1 MLYQIVSFLLDVVAG
16 LLSGAC
22 LLRLYMQW
30 QRVPFGNPVGQVV
43 FALSDWLILPLRKV
57 IPPVGRID
65 TASLLAA
72 ALVQLLQYLVLWLL
86 LGAGSGLFWLP
97 WLALCGLARV
107 ALTGMTGIILVY
119 TVLSWVQTRSALSE
133 VLQRL
138 SEPLLRPLRRVVP
151 LVGGVD
157 FAPLVLLV
165 LLQVAVMVLG
175 YVQAS
180 VLH

>member
-180 VLH
+180 VLR

>member
-57 IPPVGRID
+57 IPPLGRID

-86 LGAGSGLFWLP
+86 LGAGSGLLWLP

-138 SEPLLRPLRRVVP
+138 SEPLLRPLRRVIP

-165 LLQVAVMVLG
+165 LLHLN
-175 YVQAS
+175 
-180 VLH
+180 L